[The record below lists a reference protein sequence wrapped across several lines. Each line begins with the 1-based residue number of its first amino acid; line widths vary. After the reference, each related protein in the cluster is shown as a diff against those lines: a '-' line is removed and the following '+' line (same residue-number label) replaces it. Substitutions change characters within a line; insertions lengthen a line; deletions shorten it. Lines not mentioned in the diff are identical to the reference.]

1 MKLHYL
7 PVAGAV
13 ALLVGSFL
21 PVYSLP
27 LLGSV
32 TWIGNGATFGTVT
45 VLLAVVTAA
54 LSASQKHRLVW
65 VTGWLHL
72 VLLVLGLAGFYCKKG
87 QLGAA
92 ALHRS
97 STDLLNLWDRALVP
111 LILFGAAFGVYVILR
126 GVSMDRSNGEW
137 KGEVLKGIAIFFAV
151 PVINVIFNIVY
162 GHTFQIN
169 WN

>member
-1 MKLHYL
+1 MMKFR
-7 PVAGAV
+7 
-13 ALLVGSFL
+13 SFL
-21 PVYSLP
+21 AQTQ
-27 LLGSV
+27 V
-32 TWIGNGATFGTVT
+32 TT
-45 VLLAVVTAA
+45 
-54 LSASQKHRLVW
+54 
-65 VTGWLHL
+65 
-72 VLLVLGLAGFYCKKG
+72 
-87 QLGAA
+87 
-92 ALHRS
+92 